1 MKGTGKSMI
10 KSPEKRD
17 PSTDF
22 GKKKNSLI
30 TGNNILDKF
39 ANQTVN
45 IAGYPGELIKISIVC
60 PG

>member
-1 MKGTGKSMI
+1 MI
-10 KSPEKRD
+10 NSPEKRD
-17 PSTDF
+17 PSAEF